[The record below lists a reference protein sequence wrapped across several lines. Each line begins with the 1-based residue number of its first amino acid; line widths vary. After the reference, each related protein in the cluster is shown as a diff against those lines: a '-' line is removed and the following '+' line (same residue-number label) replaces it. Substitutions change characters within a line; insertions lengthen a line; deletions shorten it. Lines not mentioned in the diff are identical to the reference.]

1 MTDRTSAAGTGVTE
15 QPPGAANGRRPW
27 FAEDGALVITAL
39 DSDAGSGLTHAEA
52 TGRLAKDGPNRIVSE
67 KPPSVLMIALQQL
80 RDPMNIMLVAV
91 VVVSLAIGE
100 VSTAIIVG
108 LLIALNVVL
117 GARQELSARASV
129 DALEKMQV
137 PQAKVIR
144 DGTLELVPA
153 VDVVPGDVVHVEAGD
168 LVPADGRILQS
179 ATLEVQEAALTGES
193 APVPKSPGVLASDEV
208 ALGDRVEHGVPEHVG
223 DPRHRGDRR
232 DGHGHEHRTRP
243 DRDDADVG
251 QAGPLAVAEGTR
263 VADEGA
269 RPDRLDRGGL
279 HRGGRVGARHGAE
292 RDPAAGH
299 GDGHLGDPDGH
310 AGLRLGAALVR
321 RASPGR
327 REGRREEPDRRGD
340 AGRHKWIRRRRTTQ
354 PTIDARQAVAPAHA
368 RNERIGVAVK

>member
-1 MTDRTSAAGTGVTE
+1 MTDRTGAAGTGVTE

-27 FAEDGALVITAL
+27 FAADGALVVTAM

-52 TGRLAKDGPNRIVSE
+52 TARLAKDGPNRIVSE

-193 APVPKSPGVLASDEV
+193 APVPKSPAVLASDEV
-208 ALGDRVEHGVPEHVG
+208 ALGDRSNMVFQNTSVT
-223 DPRHRGDRR
+223 RGTATMVVTAT
-232 DGHGHEHRTRP
+232 GMHT
-243 DRDDADVG
+243 
-251 QAGPLAVAEGTR
+251 QM
-263 VADEGA
+263 
-269 RPDRLDRGGL
+269 
-279 HRGGRVGARHGAE
+279 GRIATMLTSVKIG
-292 RDPAAGH
+292 
-299 GDGHLGDPDGH
+299 
-310 AGLRLGAALVR
+310 
-321 RASPGR
+321 RASC
-327 REGRREEPDRRGD
+327 RER
-340 AGRHKWIRRRRTTQ
+340 
-354 PTIDARQAVAPAHA
+354 V
-368 RNERIGVAVK
+368 